1 MTVQAIWPSW
11 ALVFS
16 AALVITVLPIPLI
29 RRLARQLGAVAMP
42 TAGDSPR
49 EPIPLLGGIAI
60 VAGLVLAFCA
70 FTGPTWFPEH
80 ALPIVIALCATLAI
94 GIADDILEFRARTK
108 LALQVVVVAWFA
120 IYGITFTLTGYG
132 VIDRALTGV
141 WLLIAMN
148 AFNLIDGRD
157 GLATGVGIA
166 ATLGVAAIAALH
178 GHSSLV
184 TWALALGGALA
195 GFMLFNFRP
204 ASIFMGDAGA
214 LAVGLLLG
222 VFAIRVSNFE
232 EYPRLI
238 RAALPLLLMAVP
250 LLDVITVMVTR
261 AGTGKPISRRGLDH
275 THDRLARLGL
285 SELGVVVLLC
295 VVEALGSAA
304 AIALVAVPPL
314 AAVLILPFVG
324 LPFALFALFLMDQSF
339 DEPGALTKLPG
350 IARLILSLGYK
361 RRVVEIGLDAVL
373 IAAAYCGAFLLSH
386 EFELQPAQIVSFVR
400 GLECTVAASLVA
412 FLLTGVHRGMWRY
425 TGLDDALR
433 FAKAA
438 FFAEV
443 LTIALCLGLS
453 IQTSVSQAAIF
464 PVLLFNFLLVSR
476 FSFRILMRMIGRFAA
491 KTSRMVVIGAGDGAE
506 EAVHHVLSQ
515 RGNRHILLGFIDND
529 EFKLGKFLYGR
540 RVLGPTCEL
549 RRIHDAVG
557 FNEILIASDSRL
569 SAAEMHALVGFARE
583 QRVTI
588 RRFMGFAELNLD
600 HALDRYV

>member
-1 MTVQAIWPSW
+1 MSVPPIWASL

-16 AALVITVLPIPLI
+16 AALLITVLPIPLI
-29 RRLARQLGAVAMP
+29 RRLARQVGAVAMP
-42 TAGDSPR
+42 SEDNLRR

-60 VAGLVLAFCA
+60 VIGLVLAFSA
-70 FTGPTWFPEH
+70 FSGPTWFPEN

-94 GIADDILEFRARTK
+94 GIADDIVEFPARTK
-108 LALQVVVVAWFA
+108 LALQMVVVTWFA
-120 IYGITFTLTGYG
+120 IYGICFTLTGYA
-132 VIDRALTGV
+132 VVDRALTGA
-141 WLLIAMN
+141 WLLAAMN

-178 GHSSLV
+178 GYSSTV
-184 TWALALGGALA
+184 TWALALGGALG

-222 VFAIRVSNFE
+222 VFSIRVSNFE
-232 EYPRLI
+232 EYPRLV
-238 RAALPLLLMAVP
+238 RAALPVLLMAVP

-261 AGTGKPISRRGLDH
+261 AGSGKPISRRGLDH

-295 VVEALGSAA
+295 VVQVLASAA
-304 AIALVAVPPL
+304 AVTLVAVPPL

-339 DEPGALTKLPG
+339 DEPGALTKLSG
-350 IARLILSLGYK
+350 MARLILSLGYK
-361 RRVVEIGLDAVL
+361 RRFVEIGLDAVL

-386 EFELQPAQIVSFVR
+386 EFELQTAQIIPFVR
-400 GLECTVAASLVA
+400 GLECTVAASLLA

-438 FFAEV
+438 VFAV
-443 LTIALCLGLS
+443 ALSLLLCVGLS
-453 IQTSVSQAAIF
+453 IPISVSQASIF

-476 FSFRILMRMIGRFAA
+476 FSFRILMRVIGRFAA
-491 KTSRMVVIGAGDGAE
+491 KTTRMVVVGAGDGAE

-515 RGNRHILLGFIDND
+515 PGNRHMLLGFIDND
-529 EFKLGKFLYGR
+529 EFKLGKLLLGR
-540 RVLGPTCEL
+540 RVLGPTRQLKQIYEHV
-549 RRIHDAVG
+549 RFD
-557 FNEILIASDSRL
+557 EILIASDSL

-588 RRFMGFAELNLD
+588 RRCVIGFDELNLD
-600 HALDRYV
+600 HAIEGRA